1 MERSGEEVVK
11 EGQDEEKW
19 RGSGKGRY
27 CKDGEK
33 WRGSGKGRYC
43 KDGERERDTH
53 REMQIKTY
61 QQQG

>member
-11 EGQDEEKW
+11 EG
-19 RGSGKGRY
+19 
-27 CKDGEK
+27 
-33 WRGSGKGRYC
+33 
-43 KDGERERDTH
+43 KDGERERETH

>member
-11 EGQDEEKW
+11 EG
-19 RGSGKGRY
+19 
-27 CKDGEK
+27 KDGEK

-43 KDGERERDTH
+43 KDGERERETH